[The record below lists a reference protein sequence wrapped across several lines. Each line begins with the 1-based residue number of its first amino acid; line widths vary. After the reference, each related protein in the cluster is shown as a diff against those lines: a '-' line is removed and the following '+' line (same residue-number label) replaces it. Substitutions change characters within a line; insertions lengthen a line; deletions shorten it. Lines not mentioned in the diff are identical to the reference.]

1 MLYFVDTL
9 KEVMKENDIASF
21 RDLSEKVGIPV
32 NTLYGLTR
40 FNPSTK
46 NALKIVDY
54 FSSSLDYFERKSYV
68 FKCKFNKDY
77 KINFFPTLR
86 KELFNQHITVSKF
99 CKDLSFSETSFDRW
113 RSGVIPEYQNLVEI
127 ATYLD
132 LSIDFL
138 IGRNYEEVK

>member
-9 KEVMKENDIASF
+9 HELLQERNLSIKSFSKEV
-21 RDLSEKVGIPV
+21 GISDS
-32 NTLYGLTR
+32 TLYNLR
-40 FNPSTK
+40 KFNPSIK
-46 NALKIVDY
+46 HALKIVDY

-77 KINFFPTLR
+77 KVNFFPTLR

-138 IGRNYEEVK
+138 IGRNYEEIK